1 MIAQNGRR
9 PHTAKVVGSNPS
21 RPTTISCQPAR
32 KNNGKVTSIDTSLFD
47 LLKATIALFVIVDP
61 LGPVPIFAG
70 LTKPMSL
77 EEKRK
82 VFRTA
87 AVIGAVLLAVFALLG
102 QEVLL
107 LFGISLQSFQIAG
120 GLVLLLLSIE
130 IIFRGE
136 RFDKLTLVS
145 AEETAVFPIA
155 FPLLVGPG
163 AITLT
168 LISIQTFGIIIALLA
183 IVIVMFVSWVVLRQ
197 TDRIYSM
204 LGRTGA
210 AVIARIMSLFIAAIA
225 VQYILA
231 GIQFYYPP
239 R

>member
-1 MIAQNGRR
+1 M
-9 PHTAKVVGSNPS
+9 GSNPS
-21 RPTTISCQPAR
+21 RPTTIGFQPAR
-32 KNNGKVTSIDTSLFD
+32 KNDGKVSSIDAFLFD
-47 LLKATIALFVIVDP
+47 LLKATVALFVIVDP

-77 EEKRK
+77 DEKRK

-87 AVIGAVLLAVFALLG
+87 ATIGAVLLAVFALVG

-136 RFDKLTLVS
+136 RFDKLALVS

-197 TDRIYSM
+197 TDRIYRM

>member
-1 MIAQNGRR
+1 M
-9 PHTAKVVGSNPS
+9 GSNPS
-21 RPTTISCQPAR
+21 RPTTISCQPER
-32 KNNGKVTSIDTSLFD
+32 KNDEKVSSIDAFLFD
-47 LLKATIALFVIVDP
+47 LLKATVALFVIVDP

-70 LTKPMSL
+70 LTKTMNID
-77 EEKRK
+77 EKRK

-87 AVIGAVLLAVFALLG
+87 AVVGAILLVAFALIG
-102 QEVLL
+102 QEILL
-107 LFGISLQSFQIAG
+107 LFGISLESFQIAG

-136 RFDKLTLVS
+136 RMDKLTLVS

-168 LISIQTFGIIIALLA
+168 LISIQSSGITVALSA

-197 TDRIYSM
+197 TDRIYRL
-204 LGRTGA
+204 LGKTGA
-210 AVIARIMSLFIAAIA
+210 AVIARVMSLFIAAIA
-225 VQYILA
+225 VQYVLA

>member
-1 MIAQNGRR
+1 M
-9 PHTAKVVGSNPS
+9 
-21 RPTTISCQPAR
+21 
-32 KNNGKVTSIDTSLFD
+32 TSIDSFLID
-47 LLKATIALFVIVDP
+47 LLKATVALFVIVDP

-77 EEKRK
+77 AEKRK

-87 AVIGAVLLAVFALLG
+87 AIVGAVLLAAFALVG

-107 LFGISLQSFQIAG
+107 LFGISLNSFQIAG

-136 RFDKLTLVS
+136 RFDKLALVS
-145 AEETAVFPIA
+145 VEDTAVFPIA

-168 LISIQTFGIIIALLA
+168 MISIQSSGIYVA
-183 IVIVMFVSWVVLRQ
+183 IVAILIVMFLSWVVLRFS
-197 TDRIYSM
+197 DRIYKL

-225 VQYILA
+225 VQYVLL

>member
-1 MIAQNGRR
+1 M
-9 PHTAKVVGSNPS
+9 
-21 RPTTISCQPAR
+21 
-32 KNNGKVTSIDTSLFD
+32 TSIDAFLLD
-47 LLKATIALFVIVDP
+47 LLKATVALFVIVDP
-61 LGPVPIFAG
+61 LSPVPIVAG
-70 LTKPMSL
+70 LTKEMSL
-77 EEKRK
+77 DQKRK
-82 VFRTA
+82 TFRTA
-87 AVIGAVLLAVFALLG
+87 AIVGSVLLAVFALVG
-102 QEVLL
+102 REVLL

-136 RFDKLTLVS
+136 RFDKLALIS

-168 LISIQTFGIIIALLA
+168 MISIQSSGITIALLA
-183 IVIVMFVSWVVLRQ
+183 IVIVMFVSWIVLRQ
-197 TDRIYSM
+197 TDRIYRM
-204 LGRTGA
+204 LGRTGV

-225 VQYILA
+225 VQYVLA

>member
-1 MIAQNGRR
+1 MSSLD
-9 PHTAKVVGSNPS
+9 V
-21 RPTTISCQPAR
+21 
-32 KNNGKVTSIDTSLFD
+32 SLFD
-47 LLKATIALFVIVDP
+47 LLKATVALFVIVDP

-70 LTKPMSL
+70 LTKSMSIG
-77 EEKRK
+77 EKRK

-87 AVIGAVLLAVFALLG
+87 AVIGSVLLAIFALVG

-136 RFDKLTLVS
+136 RFDKLALVT

-168 LISIQTFGIIIALLA
+168 LISIQTYGIVVALLA
-183 IVIVMFVSWVVLRQ
+183 IVVVMLASWVVLRQ
-197 TDRIYSM
+197 TDRIYRM
-204 LGRTGA
+204 LGRTGS

-239 R
+239 H

>member
-1 MIAQNGRR
+1 MSSFDSFLI
-9 PHTAKVVGSNPS
+9 
-21 RPTTISCQPAR
+21 
-32 KNNGKVTSIDTSLFD
+32 D
-47 LLKATIALFVIVDP
+47 LLKASVALFVIVDP

-70 LTKPMSL
+70 LTKGMSMV
-77 EEKRK
+77 EKRR

-87 AVIGAVLLAVFALLG
+87 ALVGAVLLAAFALTG
-102 QEVLL
+102 QELL
-107 LFGISLQSFQIAG
+107 SLFGISLQSFQIAG

-136 RFDKLTLVS
+136 RFDKLALVS
-145 AEETAVFPIA
+145 LEETAVFPIA

-168 LISIQTFGIIIALLA
+168 LISIQSSGIIVALSA

-197 TDRIYSM
+197 TDRIYRL
-204 LGRTGA
+204 LGKTGA

-225 VQYILA
+225 VQYVLA

>member
-1 MIAQNGRR
+1 MSA
-9 PHTAKVVGSNPS
+9 T
-21 RPTTISCQPAR
+21 
-32 KNNGKVTSIDTSLFD
+32 DTFLFD
-47 LLKATIALFVIVDP
+47 LLKATVALFVIVDP

-70 LTKPMSL
+70 LTKQMSL
-77 EEKRK
+77 DEKRK

-87 AVIGAVLLAVFALLG
+87 AIVGSFLLAAFALVG
-102 QEVLL
+102 QEILL

-136 RFDKLTLVS
+136 RFDKLALAS
-145 AEETAVFPIA
+145 EGETAVFPIA

-168 LISIQTFGIIIALLA
+168 MISIQSSGFAVALIA
-183 IVIVMFVSWVVLRQ
+183 IVIVMFVSWIVLRQ
-197 TDRIYSM
+197 TDRICRL
-204 LGRTGA
+204 LGRTSA

-225 VQYILA
+225 VQYVLA
-231 GIQFYYPP
+231 GVQFYYPP

>member
-1 MIAQNGRR
+1 M
-9 PHTAKVVGSNPS
+9 VSL
-21 RPTTISCQPAR
+21 
-32 KNNGKVTSIDTSLFD
+32 DTFPVE
-47 LLKATIALFVIVDP
+47 LLKATVALFVIVDP
-61 LGPVPIFAG
+61 LGPVPIFAN
-70 LTKPMSL
+70 LTKDLSPQ
-77 EEKRK
+77 EKRRI
-82 VFRTA
+82 FRIA
-87 AVIGAVLLAVFALLG
+87 ALVGAVLLAAFALAG
-102 QEVLL
+102 QELLL

-136 RFDKLTLVS
+136 RFDKLALVS

-168 LISIQTFGIIIALLA
+168 MISIGSSGLVVALVA
-183 IVIVMFVSWVVLRQ
+183 IVLVMFVSWVVLRQ
-197 TDRIYSM
+197 TDRIYRM

>member
-1 MIAQNGRR
+1 M
-9 PHTAKVVGSNPS
+9 
-21 RPTTISCQPAR
+21 PTSKR
-32 KNNGKVTSIDTSLFD
+32 KSDGKVSSIDAFLFD
-47 LLKATIALFVIVDP
+47 LLKATVALFVIVDP

-77 EEKRK
+77 DEKRK

-87 AVIGAVLLAVFALLG
+87 AIIGAILLAVFALVG

-136 RFDKLTLVS
+136 RFDKLALVS

-168 LISIQTFGIIIALLA
+168 LISIQSFGIIVALLA

-197 TDRIYSM
+197 TDRIYRM

>member
-1 MIAQNGRR
+1 M
-9 PHTAKVVGSNPS
+9 S
-21 RPTTISCQPAR
+21 
-32 KNNGKVTSIDTSLFD
+32 SIDPLLLP
-47 LLKATIALFVIVDP
+47 LLKATVALFVIVDP
-61 LGPVPIFAG
+61 LSPVPIFAG
-70 LTKPMSL
+70 LTKSMAL
-77 EEKRK
+77 DEKRK

-87 AVIGAVLLAVFALLG
+87 AIVGAVLLAAFALVG

-136 RFDKLTLVS
+136 RFDKLALFS
-145 AEETAVFPIA
+145 AQETAVFPIA

-168 LISIQTFGIIIALLA
+168 MISIQSSGIAAALLA
-183 IVIVMFVSWVVLRQ
+183 IVIVMFVSWVVMRQ
-197 TDRIYSM
+197 TDRIYRV

>member
-1 MIAQNGRR
+1 M
-9 PHTAKVVGSNPS
+9 S
-21 RPTTISCQPAR
+21 
-32 KNNGKVTSIDTSLFD
+32 SLDSFLLD
-47 LLKATIALFVIVDP
+47 VLKATVALFVIVDP

-70 LTKPMSL
+70 LTKPMSP

-87 AVIGAVLLAVFALLG
+87 TIVGAVLLTVFALVG
-102 QEVLL
+102 QEILL
-107 LFGISLQSFQIAG
+107 LFGISLESFQIAG

-136 RFDKLTLVS
+136 RFDKLALVS
-145 AEETAVFPIA
+145 IEDTAVFPIA

-168 LISIQTFGIIIALLA
+168 MISIQSSGFFVAVYAII
-183 IVIVMFVSWVVLRQ
+183 IVMFLSWVVLRQ
-197 TDRIYSM
+197 TDRIYGF

-210 AVIARIMSLFIAAIA
+210 SVIARIMSLFIAAIA
-225 VQYILA
+225 VQYVLA

>member
-1 MIAQNGRR
+1 MA
-9 PHTAKVVGSNPS
+9 
-21 RPTTISCQPAR
+21 TIDAF
-32 KNNGKVTSIDTSLFD
+32 LLD
-47 LLKATIALFVIVDP
+47 LLKATVALFVIVDP
-61 LGPVPIFAG
+61 LSPVPIVAG
-70 LTKPMSL
+70 LTKEMSL
-77 EEKRK
+77 DQKRRT
-82 VFRTA
+82 FRTA
-87 AVIGAVLLAVFALLG
+87 AIVGSVLLAAFALVG
-102 QEVLL
+102 REVLL
-107 LFGISLQSFQIAG
+107 LFGISLQSFQIVG

-136 RFDKLTLVS
+136 RFDKLALIS

-168 LISIQTFGIIIALLA
+168 MISIQSSGITIALLA
-183 IVIVMFVSWVVLRQ
+183 IVIVMFVSWIVLRQ
-197 TDRIYSM
+197 TDRIYRM
-204 LGRTGA
+204 LGRTGV

-225 VQYILA
+225 VQYVLA

>member
-1 MIAQNGRR
+1 M
-9 PHTAKVVGSNPS
+9 
-21 RPTTISCQPAR
+21 
-32 KNNGKVTSIDTSLFD
+32 TSVDSFLID
-47 LLKATIALFVIVDP
+47 LLRATIALFVIVDP

-70 LTKPMSL
+70 LTKGMSL
-77 EEKRK
+77 VDKRR
-82 VFRTA
+82 VFRIA
-87 AVIGAVLLAVFALLG
+87 AIVGAVLLAAFALVG
-102 QEVLL
+102 QELLL

-136 RFDKLTLVS
+136 RFDKLALAS
-145 AEETAVFPIA
+145 LEETAVFPIA

-168 LISIQTFGIIIALLA
+168 MISIQSSGLAVALVA
-183 IVIVMFVSWVVLRQ
+183 IVLVMFVSWVVLRMS
-197 TDRIYSM
+197 DRIYSL

-210 AVIARIMSLFIAAIA
+210 AVIARIMALFIAAIA
-225 VQYILA
+225 VQYVLA

-239 R
+239 LR